1 MQTRTL
7 IFAAAVMQLLGP
19 RPAFVRTAYAEVTTT
34 AIEEVVMYGID
45 ADTYELLRYT
55 FANDE
60 YVRIGVVT
68 DQNGNVVTDMES
80 LAFIPNGPDKGIY
93 GTANWYESK
102 PTRLVKINPLD
113 ATGYVYPNQIGFA
126 KGEGLV
132 AAQSPVTGD
141 WVLIGASKHDDPG
154 DKDSMLFT
162 IDPATGIGTFLMDPS
177 PRFQGLA
184 LGPNGKL
191 WGVTRDPGRLYN
203 IDPASGS
210 ETLIDDVNG
219 YDNTEALEWA
229 FGDNLPRIDCTPTV
243 PASWTLDG
251 VLFSFDDDKDSLLI
265 LNPANGDAIRYD
277 CSFQT
282 IDCEGL
288 VFTTQFRDSF
298 GAIVVDAC
306 D

>member
-1 MQTRTL
+1 MTRTREIQMQTRNL

-68 DQNGNVVTDMES
+68 DQNGNVVLDMES

-126 KGEGLV
+126 KGEGL
-132 AAQSPVTGD
+132 AAMGLQVGD
-141 WVLIGASKHDDPG
+141 LKHLLDLAG
-154 DKDSMLFT
+154 E
-162 IDPATGIGTFLMDPS
+162 PA
-177 PRFQGLA
+177 A
-184 LGPNGKL
+184 
-191 WGVTRDPGRLYN
+191 
-203 IDPASGS
+203 PA
-210 ETLIDDVNG
+210 
-219 YDNTEALEWA
+219 
-229 FGDNLPRIDCTPTV
+229 
-243 PASWTLDG
+243 
-251 VLFSFDDDKDSLLI
+251 
-265 LNPANGDAIRYD
+265 
-277 CSFQT
+277 
-282 IDCEGL
+282 
-288 VFTTQFRDSF
+288 
-298 GAIVVDAC
+298 
-306 D
+306 